1 MSCKLDKV
9 LGVINDVAGGIK
21 NPAALAEIG
30 KLKNALTQFAVS
42 METKKKEVDIDRIIG
57 KKVDDE
63 VKETPLSSIGS
74 KTKLTTGL
82 AKELQGCNK

>member
-21 NPAALAEIG
+21 NPAALAEID
-30 KLKNALTQFAVS
+30 KLKNSLTQFAVS
-42 METKKKEVDIDRIIG
+42 METKKKEVDIDKIIG

-63 VKETPLSSIGS
+63 VTPLSSIGS
-74 KTKLTTGL
+74 KAKLTPEL